1 MEEIKSPEEIVR
13 EMLQEMAIA
22 NAEDHTCR
30 DFQYPKFIVEVYN
43 KEYFINEIPHLH
55 VISKQEGWN
64 IRMSMRGDFL
74 SIKVAGNRS
83 QKDKFMDI
91 EKRIKKWL
99 SMNCV
104 DLPTITNY
112 EEVQLMWNKLNPDKK
127 ITIEKW

>member
-1 MEEIKSPEEIVR
+1 
-13 EMLQEMAIA
+13 
-22 NAEDHTCR
+22 
-30 DFQYPKFIVEVYN
+30 
-43 KEYFINEIPHLH
+43 
-55 VISKQEGWN
+55 
-64 IRMSMRGDFL
+64 MRGDFL

-99 SMNCV
+99 PMNCV